1 MDMASKTNSTEEK
14 NKVYTLDSKT
24 MGEVK
29 IADDVVASIAVLAA
43 REVEGFD
50 DMAGN
55 TTRLMNAVKAN
66 RPKGIRVDVVNNM
79 ARIDLTARLKYGY
92 NVRETSAKLQEK
104 IKSAIENMTGL
115 DVTNVNIRIAGVN
128 TEARA

>member
-1 MDMASKTNSTEEK
+1 MASKTNSTEEK
-14 NKVYTLDSKT
+14 NKVYTLDSKS

>member
-1 MDMASKTNSTEEK
+1 MASKTNSPEEK
-14 NKVYTLDSKT
+14 NKVYTLDSKSI
-24 MGEVK
+24 GEVK

-79 ARIDLTARLKYGY
+79 ARVDLTARLKYGY
-92 NVRETSAKLQEK
+92 NVRETSARLQEK

>member
-1 MDMASKTNSTEEK
+1 MASKTSSQEDGSR
-14 NKVYTLDSKT
+14 VYTLDSKSI
-24 MGEVK
+24 GEVK
-29 IADDVVASIAVLAA
+29 IADDVVASIAMLAA

-50 DMAGN
+50 DMAAN

-79 ARIDLTARLKYGY
+79 VRVDLVARLKYGY
-92 NVRETSAKLQEK
+92 SVRETSAKLQEK

-128 TEARA
+128 TEDRA

>member
-1 MDMASKTNSTEEK
+1 MASKTNNSEE
-14 NKVYTLDSKT
+14 NSRVYTLDSKSI
-24 MGEVK
+24 GEVK

-66 RPKGIRVDVVNNM
+66 RPRGIRVDVVNNM

>member
-1 MDMASKTNSTEEK
+1 MASKTNNTEEK
-14 NKVYTLDSKT
+14 NKVYTLDSKS

-50 DMAGN
+50 DMTGN

-79 ARIDLTARLKYGY
+79 VRVDLVARLKYGY

-115 DVTNVNIRIAGVN
+115 DVTHVNIRIAGVN
-128 TEARA
+128 TEDRA

>member
-1 MDMASKTNSTEEK
+1 MASKINSSEEK
-14 NKVYTLDSKT
+14 NRVFTLDTKSI
-24 MGEVK
+24 GEVK
-29 IADDVVASIAVLAA
+29 IADDVVSSIAVLAA

-55 TTRLMNAVKAN
+55 TTRLMNAVKAKQ
-66 RPKGIRVDVVNNM
+66 PKGVRVDVVNNM
-79 ARIDLTARLKYGY
+79 VRVDLVARLKYGY

-104 IKSAIENMTGL
+104 IKSAIETMTGL

-128 TEARA
+128 TEDRA

>member
-1 MDMASKTNSTEEK
+1 MATKTNNSEEK
-14 NKVYTLDSKT
+14 NKVYTLDSKS

-50 DMAGN
+50 DMTGN

-79 ARIDLTARLKYGY
+79 VRVDLTARLKYGY

>member
-1 MDMASKTNSTEEK
+1 MATKTNNSEEK
-14 NKVYTLDSKT
+14 NKVYTLDSKS

-50 DMAGN
+50 DMTGN

-92 NVRETSAKLQEK
+92 NVRETSARLQEK

>member
-1 MDMASKTNSTEEK
+1 MATKTNNSEEK
-14 NKVYTLDSKT
+14 NKVYTLDSKS

-50 DMAGN
+50 DMTGN

-79 ARIDLTARLKYGY
+79 VRVDLTARLKYGY

-128 TEARA
+128 TEDRA

>member
-1 MDMASKTNSTEEK
+1 MAAKSNTQEDK
-14 NKVYTLDSKT
+14 NKVLTLDSKSI
-24 MGEVK
+24 GEVK

-55 TTRLMNAVKAN
+55 TTRLMNAVKAKQ
-66 RPKGIRVDVVNNM
+66 PKGVRVDVVNNM
-79 ARIDLTARLKYGY
+79 VRVDLVARLKYGY

-104 IKSAIENMTGL
+104 IKSAIETMTGL

>member
-1 MDMASKTNSTEEK
+1 MASKTNNSEEK
-14 NKVYTLDSKT
+14 NRVYTLDSKSI
-24 MGEVK
+24 GEVK

-66 RPKGIRVDVVNNM
+66 RPRGIRVDVVNNM

>member
-1 MDMASKTNSTEEK
+1 MASKINGSEEK
-14 NKVYTLDSKT
+14 NRVFTLDTKSI
-24 MGEVK
+24 GEVK
-29 IADDVVASIAVLAA
+29 IADDVVSSIAVLAA

-55 TTRLMNAVKAN
+55 TTRLMNAVKAKQ
-66 RPKGIRVDVVNNM
+66 PKGVRVDVVNNM
-79 ARIDLTARLKYGY
+79 VRVDLVARLKYGY

-104 IKSAIENMTGL
+104 IKSAIETMTGL

-128 TEARA
+128 TEDRA